1 MFVARRS
8 RGVSSGNRGEI
19 ALAFRQ
25 VAIVVALSLLGE
37 TFGCSSPVPKAPAFV
52 PGIDPSDQQL
62 TIELLELDRQIADLD
77 RWLSSVPPS
86 FESEEERRSVQKRWF
101 AAVERASVL
110 LNVDFDNPEL
120 FLRAGT
126 LYRQGHF
133 LKIPDTGASAYTS
146 LNRCLAL
153 ANAHVNCRYELARLL
168 LALSPRY
175 ATTAEQMLVEARRLI
190 EPVTRPEFEAALARA
205 YLAQGRRSAALRQ
218 IEHYL
223 TLRPEDL
230 DAQRFRSTL
239 IFESKRGTPLK

>member
-1 MFVARRS
+1 MLVARNS
-8 RGVSSGNRGEI
+8 CGAPSGNRGEI

-25 VAIVVALSLLGE
+25 VATVVALFLMSEVL
-37 TFGCSSPVPKAPAFV
+37 GCSTPAPKDPAFV

-62 TIELLELDRQIADLD
+62 TIELLQLDRQIADLE
-77 RWLSSVPPS
+77 RWLNSAPPS
-86 FESEEERRSVQKRWF
+86 FKSEDEGRDVQRRWF

-126 LYRQGHF
+126 LYRQGYF
-133 LKIPDTGASAYTS
+133 LGIPDTGASAYTS
-146 LNRCLAL
+146 LNRCLVL

-175 ATTAEQMLVEARRLI
+175 ATTAEQMLIEARRLI
-190 EPVTRPEFEAALARA
+190 EPVIRPEFEAALARA

-223 TLRPEDL
+223 TLRPADL

-239 IFESKRGTPLK
+239 IFESRRVTPLK